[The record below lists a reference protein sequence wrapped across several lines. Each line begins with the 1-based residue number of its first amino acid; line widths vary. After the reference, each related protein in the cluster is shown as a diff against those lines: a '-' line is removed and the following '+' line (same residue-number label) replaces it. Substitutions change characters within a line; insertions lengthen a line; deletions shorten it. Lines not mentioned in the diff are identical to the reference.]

1 MKFLE
6 IFVFE
11 DCDLEDTSIAHKPK
25 KILKMFIFHFKI
37 GLIKLPPTSK
47 VMENQ
52 NFKCVYG
59 MQLFRVERMIM
70 IHYVT

>member
-11 DCDLEDTSIAHKPK
+11 DCDLENTSIAHK
-25 KILKMFIFHFKI
+25 LKRFFKMYIFHYKI
-37 GLIKLPPTSK
+37 GPRKLPPTAK

-52 NFKCVYG
+52 NFKCVY
-59 MQLFRVERMIM
+59 LRIMIM
-70 IHYVT
+70 CLQTY